1 MPDPKPE
8 DEINDAGSAPDE
20 IPGKLTQGPGD
31 TSSGTDDSSK
41 LAGRRPPEN
50 LPEEL
55 VKKRLARLDTRRAL
69 ADLCK
74 SVPGLDEVLLPRGIQ
89 ADALTRKSGSN
100 ASLLK
105 NLSRRIFQDSSAWG
119 AFRTAVQEQIPPETF
134 EAAKEVSQNSLA
146 ELSKSHTVEGLL
158 LAAVT
163 GDEEPDDGIVGI
175 LVESWGSQDQQEKQQ
190 ASDSARTRELES
202 EVESLKKERDGL
214 SFSSRTAKEQTESLR
229 QEVEVLRKERE
240 DSASRVKRAEENAAA
255 ARDSEGELKARISE
269 LESRNAE
276 LERAL
281 AGERDAYAKAA
292 ERVEQMH
299 GELGEVA
306 AERDQVRDAIEN
318 ARFTDNGFGD
328 LLVRSV
334 KNEVGALP
342 DSVESAARTA
352 RLMEFMGKV
361 LQAHS
366 ELRGPEPREAS
377 GNSENEG
384 TGEPGPRQVKDTENA
399 PARHVDGGSSG
410 EVSGRSGNRSREG
423 GGSKGSEGSKD
434 SEDSEYSRAG
444 APVAPTTDLLTKL
457 AEREERG
464 DPRTHRSNSERTSGK
479 TPGAVPKPRPML
491 SFRALGGAGEVGGSS
506 HLLDFGDTRVLVD
519 AGIKPDGRSAQTPD
533 FASLEKLDAAVITHA
548 HLDHCGALPR
558 LFRDRPGLPV
568 YCTPPSAKLIVAAL
582 NDHAAMGGSL
592 PGGVPISEV
601 RKNLIP
607 VPFGKP
613 FKAGNAR
620 VTFTE
625 SGHILG
631 AASVLLQTGSATTFH
646 TGDICLEDHLSIP
659 SANLPNVSD
668 IDLLIMEATLAD
680 QRPQPFDESIRTMV
694 NVINET
700 TMNNEGSVLIPTYAL
715 GQAQEILLGL
725 KHYGREYG
733 LDRDVFIYVD
743 GSVVTT
749 SERLYAEQLAYMK
762 PYLQQSDPREV
773 FFSDNIRAVSNDD
786 SARERILTNPCA
798 IVASPVTMQGGASA
812 FYRKRLE
819 GSPENAVIL
828 PSNAAA
834 AYANDTNGDAQWRVE
849 RVNFAAHCTKEDLMS
864 ITERLTPRQI
874 ILVHGSKRK
883 ISDLA
888 HRLSPSHKIHTPGVG
903 DTVRTVL

>member
-1 MPDPKPE
+1 
-8 DEINDAGSAPDE
+8 
-20 IPGKLTQGPGD
+20 
-31 TSSGTDDSSK
+31 
-41 LAGRRPPEN
+41 
-50 LPEEL
+50 
-55 VKKRLARLDTRRAL
+55 
-69 ADLCK
+69 
-74 SVPGLDEVLLPRGIQ
+74 
-89 ADALTRKSGSN
+89 
-100 ASLLK
+100 
-105 NLSRRIFQDSSAWG
+105 
-119 AFRTAVQEQIPPETF
+119 
-134 EAAKEVSQNSLA
+134 
-146 ELSKSHTVEGLL
+146 
-158 LAAVT
+158 
-163 GDEEPDDGIVGI
+163 
-175 LVESWGSQDQQEKQQ
+175 
-190 ASDSARTRELES
+190 
-202 EVESLKKERDGL
+202 
-214 SFSSRTAKEQTESLR
+214 
-229 QEVEVLRKERE
+229 
-240 DSASRVKRAEENAAA
+240 
-255 ARDSEGELKARISE
+255 
-269 LESRNAE
+269 
-276 LERAL
+276 
-281 AGERDAYAKAA
+281 
-292 ERVEQMH
+292 
-299 GELGEVA
+299 
-306 AERDQVRDAIEN
+306 
-318 ARFTDNGFGD
+318 
-328 LLVRSV
+328 
-334 KNEVGALP
+334 
-342 DSVESAARTA
+342 
-352 RLMEFMGKV
+352 MGKV

-366 ELRGPEPREAS
+366 DLRDPRDPGSNVGDASRPEDRT
-377 GNSENEG
+377 G
-384 TGEPGPRQVKDTENA
+384 TRTGT
-399 PARHVDGGSSG
+399 
-410 EVSGRSGNRSREG
+410 RSRESGRGGEGRG
-423 GGSKGSEGSKD
+423 GGD
-434 SEDSEYSRAG
+434 SEDSEHSRAG
-444 APVAPTTDLLTKL
+444 TDEGSDLLARL
-457 AEREERG
+457 DLREPNDQGPESENGSR
-464 DPRTHRSNSERTSGK
+464 NSRKTTSA
-479 TPGAVPKPRPML
+479 TPKPRPTL

-506 HLLDFGDTRVLVD
+506 HLLDFGDSRVLVD
-519 AGIKPDGRSAQTPD
+519 AGIKPDSRSVQAPD
-533 FASLEKLDAAVITHA
+533 FASLDRLDAAVITHA

-613 FKAGNAR
+613 FKAGNAQI
-620 VTFTE
+620 TFTE

-631 AASVLLQTGSATTFH
+631 AASVLLEAGSATTFH

-659 SANLPNVSD
+659 SANLPDVSD

-680 QRPQPFDESIRTMV
+680 QRPQPFDESVRTMV

-700 TMNNEGSVLIPTYAL
+700 TMKNEGSVLIPTYAL

-786 SARERILTNPCA
+786 EARERILTNPCA

-834 AYANDTNGDAQWRVE
+834 AYANDTNGDAKWRVE

-864 ITERLTPRQI
+864 ITERLTPSQI

-903 DTVRTVL
+903 ETVRTVL